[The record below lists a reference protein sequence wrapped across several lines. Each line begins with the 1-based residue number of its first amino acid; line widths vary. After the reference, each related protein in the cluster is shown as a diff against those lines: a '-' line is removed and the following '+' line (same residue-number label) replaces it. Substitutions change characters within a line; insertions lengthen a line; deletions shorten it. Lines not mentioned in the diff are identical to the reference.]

1 MLEASCLSTIESYGL
16 LPRGERVLVALSGG
30 PDSVA
35 MLHFLLHVAPSC
47 EVSLLA
53 VHVNHM
59 LRGAESDEDAC
70 FCENLCRGLG
80 VPVVSRRLDVH
91 ALCAATGLGTQE
103 AARQGRYEILVEEA
117 IRAGAVVVAV
127 GQNLDDQAETVLFRL
142 VRGTG
147 PGGLGGIRPKRRF
160 VTASGLGPVT
170 LIRPLL
176 RTSRM
181 EIMEYVGRHNLE
193 FRTDPTNLKPD
204 YSRNFVRLKVM
215 PLLKQLNPSAEDA
228 IVRLA
233 ELVREQQEFFEERV
247 AGLVDSI
254 EKTSRGA
261 RIQASV
267 VMSLS
272 RPGRRYVVRR
282 TIEMAK
288 GDLRRISM
296 EHIDGA
302 VEVAAGGAESFE
314 LPGGLAV
321 MKRYGYL
328 IIEIRPS
335 ERVLWDPVEVAC
347 PGRTALGAIGI
358 TVDASIV
365 ERSDLRENPC
375 DNSDQRM
382 AYLDWGA
389 ISPPVI
395 ARQRRD
401 GDSFVPLGMR
411 GTKKVKDF
419 LMAQHIPLAERD
431 TVPIFVDACDN
442 ILWLGGL
449 RIDERF
455 KVTSTTGN
463 VLTLRLEKTC

>member
-1 MLEASCLSTIESYGL
+1 VLEASCLSTIESHGL
-16 LPRGERVLVALSGG
+16 LPGGEKVLVALSGG

-35 MLHFLLHVAPSC
+35 MLHFLLRLAPSYG
-47 EVSLLA
+47 VSLFA

-59 LRGAESDEDAC
+59 LRGTESDEDAR
-70 FCENLCRGLG
+70 FCEDLCRGLG
-80 VPVVSRRLDVH
+80 VPVVARRLDVH
-91 ALCAATGLGTQE
+91 ALCTATGLGTQE

-117 IRAGAVVVAV
+117 IRAGASTVAV

-147 PGGLGGIRPKRRF
+147 PGGLGGIWPKRRF

-176 RTSRM
+176 RTSRA
-181 EIMEYVGRHNLE
+181 EIMEYIRRHNLD

-254 EKTSRGA
+254 EKTRQGA
-261 RIQASV
+261 RIQALV

-272 RPGRRYVVRR
+272 RPGRRYIVRR
-282 TIEMAK
+282 TIETAK
-288 GDLRRISM
+288 GDLWRISM
-296 EHIDGA
+296 EHIDAA
-302 VEVAAGGAESFE
+302 VGVAAGGLEAFE
-314 LPGGLAV
+314 LPDGLIV
-321 MKRYGYL
+321 RKKYGYL
-328 IIEIRPS
+328 IIEPR
-335 ERVLWDPVEVAC
+335 EKGRVRWDPVEVAC
-347 PGRTALGAIGI
+347 PGRTVLDAAGL
-358 TVDASIV
+358 TVDASII
-365 ERSDLRENPC
+365 ERGDLRENPC
-375 DNSDQRM
+375 DNNDPDL

-389 ISPPVI
+389 VSAPVT

-401 GDSFVPLGMR
+401 GDAFVPLGMQ

-419 LMAQHIPLAERD
+419 LISQHILLAERD
-431 TVPIFVDACDN
+431 MVPIFVDACDN

-455 KVTSTTGN
+455 KVTNTTGK
-463 VLTLRLEKTC
+463 VLILRLEKSC